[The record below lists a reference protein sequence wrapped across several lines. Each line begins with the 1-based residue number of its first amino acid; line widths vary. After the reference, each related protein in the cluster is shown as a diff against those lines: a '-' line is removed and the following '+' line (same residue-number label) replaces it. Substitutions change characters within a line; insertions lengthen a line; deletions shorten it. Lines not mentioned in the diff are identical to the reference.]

1 MESPQTK
8 GKNLFQTNLI
18 VNFTNGESKT
28 YLDIHPDQPMFIE
41 KEMLITFDDEKD
53 MSEYTLKD
61 WQELLQANFE
71 EREKAVREQT
81 QKSSLK
87 HYLRN
92 FSMLLNM

>member
-41 KEMLITFDDEKD
+41 KEMLTLETLSGETIWYIPAISIIDY
-53 MSEYTLKD
+53 YT
-61 WQELLQANFE
+61 EC
-71 EREKAVREQT
+71 VRV
-81 QKSSLK
+81 S
-87 HYLRN
+87 
-92 FSMLLNM
+92 